1 MQNTME
7 RVAVQLHLGHRSEG
21 GPTVSKV
28 WRFSSTEQY
37 TRKRVQEEL
46 VSLFPDVRR
55 RDLKFQ
61 LWYYDDLAGE
71 LS

>member
-37 TRKRVQEEL
+37 TRKRVQEYSTVVQEYNNKIL
-46 VSLFPDVRR
+46 
-55 RDLKFQ
+55 
-61 LWYYDDLAGE
+61 
-71 LS
+71 

>member
-28 WRFSSTEQY
+28 WRVCLMTEQLISA
-37 TRKRVQEEL
+37 V
-46 VSLFPDVRR
+46 P
-55 RDLKFQ
+55 
-61 LWYYDDLAGE
+61 
-71 LS
+71 